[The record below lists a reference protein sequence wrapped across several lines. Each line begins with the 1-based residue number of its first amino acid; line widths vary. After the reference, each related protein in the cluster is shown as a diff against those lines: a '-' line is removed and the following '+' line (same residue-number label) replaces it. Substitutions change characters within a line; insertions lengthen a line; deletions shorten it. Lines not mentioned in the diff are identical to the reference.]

1 MIVLLL
7 FIVSAAMSVMGVA
20 PGLSFIPPSPTEEA
34 TTGSYVALNVSTGGS
49 ATYVFFR
56 DDLVA
61 WYRLD
66 NDSSVGED
74 GTIIH
79 DWSGI
84 YGSHALALLC
94 EDLAGNAAQQDI
106 IFTYMNTTSDNVSGS
121 ITSGNILGSGIFIRN
136 ATATNSTPASA
147 TTENMT
153 ATEGLSAKEATEETT
168 ITGATIGLFDADNQV
183 MATIALIIAALTCA
197 GALLYRQLAY

>member
-7 FIVSAAMSVMGVA
+7 FIVSAAMSVMAVA
-20 PGLSFIPPSPTEEA
+20 PTLSFIPPSSTEEA
-34 TTGSYVALNVSTGGS
+34 TTGSYVALNVSTGDS
-49 ATYVFFR
+49 VTYVFFR

-61 WYRLD
+61 WYSLD

-84 YGSHALALLC
+84 YGSHALAVLC

-106 IFTYMNTTSDNVSGS
+106 IFTYMNATSDNVSGS
-121 ITSGNILGSGIFIRN
+121 IPSGNILGSGIFIRN
-136 ATATNSTPASA
+136 ATATN
-147 TTENMT
+147 TENMT
-153 ATEGLSAKEATEETT
+153 ANEGLSAKEAAEETT